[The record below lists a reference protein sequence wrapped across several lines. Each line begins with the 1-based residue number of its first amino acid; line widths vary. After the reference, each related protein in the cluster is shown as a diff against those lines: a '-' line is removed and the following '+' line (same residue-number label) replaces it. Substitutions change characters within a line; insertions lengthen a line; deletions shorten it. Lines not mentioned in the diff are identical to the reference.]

1 MENSLIFIV
10 DDEPTTRRLISHWA
24 EKYGYK
30 VKSFEGGEQC
40 LEALSEGPDVVCLDI
55 MMPGLD
61 GIEVLKRIQMID
73 PELPVIMVTARDSL
87 EVAVEAMRQGAY
99 DYIPKPVDRNRLR
112 SSLKKAV
119 ERYSMAKEINQL
131 RKQLTRTY
139 SFDNIVGKGPA
150 MESVFKQIEK
160 VLDNSI
166 NIFIQGESGT
176 GKELVAR
183 AIHYHGLR
191 RHGPFEAV
199 NCGAIPENLQESEL
213 FGHEKGAFTGATQS
227 QVGKVE
233 MAQGGTLFLDE
244 VGEMSPALQI
254 KLLRFLQNKSFER
267 VGGRKEIKVDI
278 RIISA
283 TNKVLEREVES
294 GNFREDLYYRL
305 VVYPIKIPPLRDRKD
320 DLPALV
326 HHFLEKYR
334 EETGKH
340 IEGMDHRVM
349 EALMSYGWP
358 GNVRELENVIYR
370 GVVMSESQ
378 RLQLSNLPQEI
389 IDSASAEE
397 TDRPKKGIDLAL
409 KIVPMKTV
417 EKRAMLHALNV
428 TQGNLAVAAKELGMG
443 RATFY
448 RKVDKYG
455 LRALSPFLKKE
466 E

>member
-24 EKYGYK
+24 ETYGYK
-30 VKSFEGGEQC
+30 VKAFEDGEQC
-40 LEALSEGPDVVCLDI
+40 LEALDKGPDTICLDI
-55 MMPGLD
+55 LMPGLD

-233 MAQGGTLFLDE
+233 MAQGGTLFL
-244 VGEMSPALQI
+244 
-254 KLLRFLQNKSFER
+254 
-267 VGGRKEIKVDI
+267 
-278 RIISA
+278 
-283 TNKVLEREVES
+283 
-294 GNFREDLYYRL
+294 Y
-305 VVYPIKIPPLRDRKD
+305 
-320 DLPALV
+320 
-326 HHFLEKYR
+326 
-334 EETGKH
+334 
-340 IEGMDHRVM
+340 
-349 EALMSYGWP
+349 
-358 GNVRELENVIYR
+358 NVIL
-370 GVVMSESQ
+370 E
-378 RLQLSNLPQEI
+378 L
-389 IDSASAEE
+389 DSI
-397 TDRPKKGIDLAL
+397 T
-409 KIVPMKTV
+409 
-417 EKRAMLHALNV
+417 N
-428 TQGNLAVAAKELGMG
+428 
-443 RATFY
+443 
-448 RKVDKYG
+448 
-455 LRALSPFLKKE
+455 
-466 E
+466 